1 MYLRTAQGHPYMV
14 LIKQGERRRL
24 EALRNGCLYMNALSY
39 FRECEEDTARGDSYE
54 GTSSLYQPKHIGEFT
69 FSPGVPGWSPIKV
82 KTEELAGPVRISADK
97 TKACNLFC
105 LISVR
110 EPILHPIFPDRYKWF
125 GDSFVLITNT
135 QEFLA
140 RVYAAAKREMFP
152 VEAKCVEYYSASEHS
167 GPTGRFR
174 KRDIYSYQR
183 EFRIALET
191 GRDGPYLLLIGDIK
205 DITSEVFPISAA
217 DAVLDFS
224 PAAAQDAGLILEQ
237 IPKT

>member
-1 MYLRTAQGHPYMV
+1 M
-14 LIKQGERRRL
+14 
-24 EALRNGCLYMNALSY
+24 YMNTLRY
-39 FRECEEDTARGDSYE
+39 FKECEEDTARRDSYE
-54 GTSSLYQPKHIGEFT
+54 GTSSIYQPKHIGEFT
-69 FSPGVPGWSPIKV
+69 ISPGIPGWSPIEA
-82 KTEELAGPVRISADK
+82 KTEELTGPTRFSLDE

-110 EPILHPIFPDRYKWF
+110 EPILHPIFPDRYNWF
-125 GDSFVLITNT
+125 GDSFVVITNT

-140 RVYAAAKREMFP
+140 RVYAAAQREMFP
-152 VEAKCVEYYSASEHS
+152 VEAKCVGYYNANEHS

-191 GRDGPYLLLIGDIK
+191 GRDGPYSLMIGDIK

-217 DAVLDFS
+217 DAILDFG
-224 PAAAQDAGLILEQ
+224 PGAAKDAGLIVER
-237 IPKT
+237 IPET

>member
-1 MYLRTAQGHPYMV
+1 MV
-14 LIKQGERRRL
+14 LIKQGERGHL
-24 EALRNGCLYMNALSY
+24 EALRGGCVYMNPLRY
-39 FRECEEDTARGDSYE
+39 FEGCEEDAARGDSYE
-54 GTSSLYQPKHIGEFT
+54 GTSSIYQPKEIGELT
-69 FSPGVPGWSPIKV
+69 ISPGIPGWRPIKV

-125 GDSFVLITNT
+125 GDSFVVITNT

-140 RVYAAAKREMFP
+140 RVYAAAQREIFP
-152 VEAKCVEYYSASEHS
+152 VQAKCVEYYRANEHS

-191 GRDGPYLLLIGDIK
+191 GRDGPYSLLIGDVK

-224 PAAAQDAGLILEQ
+224 PGAAKDAGLIVE
-237 IPKT
+237 